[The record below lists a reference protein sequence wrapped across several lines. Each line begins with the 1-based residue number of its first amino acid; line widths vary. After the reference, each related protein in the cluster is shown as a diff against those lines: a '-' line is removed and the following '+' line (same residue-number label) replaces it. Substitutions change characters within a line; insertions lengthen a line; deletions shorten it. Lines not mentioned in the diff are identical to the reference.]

1 MNLIGKDE
9 SIVDVIRDMRALWI
23 NIFFNENYSNFNI
36 YLRMKIPYNSEVSKF
51 NTGHEDSVP
60 SYNTFKRFLDMT
72 EQ

>member
-1 MNLIGKDE
+1 
-9 SIVDVIRDMRALWI
+9 
-23 NIFFNENYSNFNI
+23 
-36 YLRMKIPYNSEVSKF
+36 MKIPDNSEVSKF